1 MQDRRQHY
9 RVQAEYA
16 KDVSIDLTVGRKTY
30 GVRAKDLSAG
40 GAGLLVP
47 LSLRPL
53 FKSGTTVTL
62 DFSAPWCKS
71 IRISGKVIRAK
82 VHEETQLEIGVVFT
96 DWEERRDSLG
106 HRLRRIFNERKVLRV
121 KTPPGESNLGMV
133 SLGTG
138 ETQRLEIE
146 DIGVYGAMI
155 SGLINLEVEL
165 DQQGTLTIDIGSG
178 PVSLPCRV
186 RHVQVMTQYDPVMF
200 GLHFYALESMSKHFE
215 QQLIDYVFELQR
227 EELRGLQKGNG
238 D

>member
-16 KDVSIDLTVGRKTY
+16 KDVSIHLTVGRKTY
-30 GVRAKDLSAG
+30 DVRAKDLSAG

-47 LSLRPL
+47 LQLKPL
-53 FKSGTTVTL
+53 FKSGSAVSL
-62 DFSAPWCKS
+62 NFDAPWCKS
-71 IRISGKVIRAK
+71 IRINGKVIRVK
-82 VHEETQLEIGVVFT
+82 VHEETELEVGVVFT

-121 KTPPGESNLGMV
+121 KTPPGESMLGMV
-133 SLGTG
+133 ALGTG

-146 DIGVYGAMI
+146 DIGVFGAMI

-165 DQQGTLTIDIGSG
+165 DQQGTLTMDIGSG
-178 PVSLPCRV
+178 QVSLPCRV
-186 RHVQVMTQYDPVMF
+186 RHVQTMTRHTPVTF

-227 EELRGLQKGNG
+227 EELRGPQKTNSG
-238 D
+238 